1 MSLLTGKKGPDGQ
14 TQMGQVQI
22 STAFESPD
30 LLQNCLAFLRQY
42 ATDMGAHAAC
52 AVVPK
57 KAIAYPQVVLL
68 LLTFADC
75 SSGGCDMHHTLL
87 CFADALE
94 FSQQRTV

>member
-1 MSLLTGKKGPDGQ
+1 MPAVALLADKPCYFLLTGKKGPDGQ

-30 LLQNCLAFLRQY
+30 LLQNCLSFLRQY

-57 KAIAYPQVVLL
+57 KAIAYPQV
-68 LLTFADC
+68 T
-75 SSGGCDMHHTLL
+75 
-87 CFADALE
+87 
-94 FSQQRTV
+94 R

>member
-1 MSLLTGKKGPDGQ
+1 MPAIAVLADQPCYFLLTGKKSSDGQ

-30 LLQNCLAFLRQY
+30 LLQNCLSFLRQY

-57 KAIAYPQVVLL
+57 KAIAYPQVILYFLL
-68 LLTFADC
+68 W
-75 SSGGCDMHHTLL
+75 
-87 CFADALE
+87 
-94 FSQQRTV
+94 Q